1 MRSNVYWMN
10 LVIDIGN
17 TYFKL
22 AVFSKGDVFGFQHD
36 KNKNFESSIVKT
48 LKSLKLTIW

>member
-17 TYFKL
+17 TSTT
-22 AVFSKGDVFGFQHD
+22 FSGTT
-36 KNKNFESSIVKT
+36 IVKAT
-48 LKSLKLTIW
+48 DTNVEFDNNLNIIFN